1 MNRFLARF
9 QGLHSGLQIGPN
21 EALERLGTGP
31 DDDSVLPGAGDDQ
44 ALVGR
49 LGAQGEGR
57 IRPLRERRIGPP
69 SERRIGP
76 PSERRIA
83 RKHFA
88 LGVEDGQLA
97 QVDRQRLQPAERG
110 VWGEG

>member
-69 SERRIGP
+69 SERRI
-76 PSERRIA
+76 A
-83 RKHFA
+83 RKHRA
-88 LGVEDGQLA
+88 LGVEYGQLA